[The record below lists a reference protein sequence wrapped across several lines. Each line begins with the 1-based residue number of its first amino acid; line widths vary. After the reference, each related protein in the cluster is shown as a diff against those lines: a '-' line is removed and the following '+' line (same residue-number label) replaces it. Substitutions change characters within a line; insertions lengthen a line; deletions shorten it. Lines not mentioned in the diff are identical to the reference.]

1 MATLRYLATALVL
14 LGLVP
19 VFVYFG
25 GPSTYFALSLGC
37 VLLVAATLYLAFGSA
52 NGDQEHSADA
62 R

>member
-1 MATLRYLATALVL
+1 MATLRYVATVLAL

-25 GPSTYFALSLGC
+25 GLSTYFALSLGC
-37 VLLVAATLYLAFGSA
+37 VILIAATLYLAFGSPS
-52 NGDQEHSADA
+52 GGHDHSADA